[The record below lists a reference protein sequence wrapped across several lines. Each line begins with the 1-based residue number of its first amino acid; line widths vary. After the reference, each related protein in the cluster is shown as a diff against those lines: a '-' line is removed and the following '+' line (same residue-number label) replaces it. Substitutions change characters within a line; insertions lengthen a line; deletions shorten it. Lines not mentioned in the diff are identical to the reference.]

1 MPQMSEGG
9 EFKLRLHYCRAW
21 HERSDLMQALEHLIA
36 LDRGLGSSLDE
47 AVGIVQEVFTGAT
60 RIWDDFGALTARAG
74 PDLLLELGVNR
85 GSLLAGRILR
95 QGTELAPETMRAITN
110 IGNDL
115 DEISDI
121 GKLSDEAAEGLGRV
135 TNDMGESQTR
145 QLIEQAEC
153 ALGNAMVKPAPTYPF
168 MVLFDPPIASAQ
180 GNFNCVLLEKFLEV
194 VNTEGL
200 DDWSKDA
207 YSGLINVI
215 LRSDKETAIRII
227 RLLDQDLG
235 VSSNVIQDTFSLLKT
250 HTRAWTDEAIK
261 GVARTVDKGGRDIAE
276 GIMKQ
281 HGALGSVSSEY
292 VFKMLNDFIAADVP
306 TGTPGEL
313 QTLLRFVSGQASNEK
328 RNNYIG
334 AIFELRFGVDG
345 IGTSKIARFQ
355 DYPDGSKGVDI
366 ITNDE
371 IPRYID
377 LKSIKKYNSRRTEI
391 VRQFQKNTGVA
402 EDGTIL
408 PTQPRYPNQV
418 TEHIFRGKYDKRTAD
433 RLCRVAQ
440 AAIDTG
446 LWTPDMFNAYKI
458 TFLNWPEVPLPGETD
473 PLPDLSTAVE
483 YKCKDGVAIEIEK
496 N

>member
-1 MPQMSEGG
+1 
-9 EFKLRLHYCRAW
+9 
-21 HERSDLMQALEHLIA
+21 
-36 LDRGLGSSLDE
+36 
-47 AVGIVQEVFTGAT
+47 V
-60 RIWDDFGALTARAG
+60 
-74 PDLLLELGVNR
+74 
-85 GSLLAGRILR
+85 LR
-95 QGTELAPETMRAITN
+95 QGSDLSPESMRAVTN

-115 DEISDI
+115 DEIADV
-121 GKLSDEAAEGLGRV
+121 GQLSDEAASGLARLTDSV
-135 TNDMGESQTR
+135 GEMQTR
-145 QLIEQAEC
+145 RIIEQAEC
-153 ALGNAMVKPAPTYPF
+153 ALDSAAFNPAPAHSL
-168 MVLFDPPIASAQ
+168 VALFAPPVANAE
-180 GNFNCVLLEKFLEV
+180 GNFNCIVLEKFLEV

-200 DDWSKDA
+200 DEWSIDA

-215 LRSDKETAIRII
+215 QRSDKETATRIFQ
-227 RLLDQDLG
+227 RLDQQVG
-235 VSSNVIQDTFSLLKT
+235 VSSDVIEDTFSLLKN
-250 HTRAWTDEAIK
+250 HSRLWTDQAIN
-261 GVARTVDKGGRDIAE
+261 GVARTIDKGGREVAA

-292 VFKMLNDFIAADVP
+292 VFQMLDDFIATDVP
-306 TGTPGEL
+306 TGKPGEL

-408 PTQPRYPNQV
+408 PTQPRYPGQV
-418 TEHIFRGKYDKRTAD
+418 TEHIFRGKYDKRTSD

-483 YKCKDGVAIEIEK
+483 YKCKDGVAIEIGK
-496 N
+496 NQS